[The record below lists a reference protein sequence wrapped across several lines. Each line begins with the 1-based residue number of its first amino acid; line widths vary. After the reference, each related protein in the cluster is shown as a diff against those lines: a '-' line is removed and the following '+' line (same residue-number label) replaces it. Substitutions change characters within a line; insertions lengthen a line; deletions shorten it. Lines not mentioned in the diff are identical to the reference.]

1 MSAGEGQKREEK
13 KKSPAHLGRR
23 RLASMHGADAREL
36 QDIFL
41 CMRSH
46 LDIAG
51 QEIRKQF
58 QDTFL

>member
-1 MSAGEGQKREEK
+1 MREKGNKRGEK
-13 KKSPAHLGRR
+13 KKSPGHLGRR
-23 RLASMHGADAREL
+23 RLASMHGADAREF